1 MKKILPIALLLCF
14 MSYHFGYYLFY
25 FSQKYQLESNWQDKI
40 YGQES
45 IGLEE
50 QMMEIPLSA
59 PYMAD
64 QEDFQSTNT
73 RFEKNGKFY
82 RAIKQRYQSD
92 TLQIVYVADTARQT
106 LESTIMK
113 WVSALAEREFPGD
126 NQSPNQLKIF
136 VKDYLEL
143 EFVDFHPITFAP
155 QLTHQ
160 GFIFS
165 AYKSPFFQLDSP
177 PPQLS

>member
-1 MKKILPIALLLCF
+1 
-14 MSYHFGYYLFY
+14 
-25 FSQKYQLESNWQDKI
+25 
-40 YGQES
+40 
-45 IGLEE
+45 
-50 QMMEIPLSA
+50 MEIPLSA

-64 QEDFQSTNT
+64 QEDFQLTNT
-73 RFEKNGKFY
+73 RFEKNGKYY

-92 TLQIVYVADTARQT
+92 TLQIVYVPDTARQT
-106 LESTIMK
+106 LESTVMK

-126 NQSPNQLKIF
+126 TQSPNSLKIF

-143 EFVDFHPITFAP
+143 EFLDFQPISQALE
-155 QLTHQ
+155 LTHQ
-160 GFIFS
+160 GFIFL